1 MSKAAP
7 VIIIMLLLVGGI
19 VLWGALTDWTF
30 SGLLPREGAKCTP
43 GDDEKA
49 ENAKQYVY
57 DEDNECTVIQSCETN
72 WKPNDSNTA
81 CISASTGEICTVS
94 NPVPEGVYTYN
105 TRGVCTMGSCITG
118 YQKSG
123 TGCISTLTGDPCDGS
138 DQNAVYKYDTD
149 GECVFDSCKQGY
161 EDSDTGCVEI
171 ETCDPT
177 TTEYDETQDGMCLNA
192 ENEIVNCPDEGLS
205 VFKDITFKSG
215 CGTKNIVHP
224 DIDLGLVGCNSPENI
239 QAFCNATPGCIG
251 YRTFGNDCSRLI
263 LNTPP
268 VCERYSM
275 QTYVDQNGKDLDE
288 SGNLIGGLD
297 TYYLNASCFN
307 DPDATYETYDNYI
320 GGPCPG
326 EVDAHQ
332 AACSDN
338 SECVGFKF
346 NTDGNRSNK
355 CSHFLRKKTT

>member
-7 VIIIMLLLVGGI
+7 VMIVMLLLVGGI

-30 SGLLPREGAKCTP
+30 SGLLPREGARCTP
-43 GDDEKA
+43 GDDEKV

-81 CISASTGEICTVS
+81 CISSSTGEPCEVS
-94 NPVPEGVYTYN
+94 NPVSKGVYTYN

-123 TGCISTLTGDPCDGS
+123 TGCISTLTGEPCDGP
-138 DQNAVYKYDTD
+138 DENALYKHDTD
-149 GECVFDSCKQGY
+149 GECVFDSCIEGY

-177 TTEYDETQDGMCLNA
+177 TTDYDETQDGKCLNS
-192 ENEIVNCPDEGLS
+192 ENEIVDCLDEGLS

-215 CGTKNIVHP
+215 CGTKNIVNL
-224 DIDLGLVGCNSPENI
+224 DVGAGCNSPENI

-251 YRTFGNDCSRLI
+251 YRTFGNGCARLI
-263 LNTPP
+263 LNTEP

-275 QTYVDQNGKDLDE
+275 QTYVDYTNRELDE
-288 SGNLIGGLD
+288 SGKLVDGLD
-297 TYYLNASCFN
+297 TYYVNSLCYN

-326 EVDAHQ
+326 EVNEHKT
-332 AACSDN
+332 ACSEN

-346 NTDGNRSNK
+346 NTDGDRENT